1 MIRHPFLFLNVS
13 IYHDIYLSQFFLLF
27 QEFFM
32 CYYQHLKS
40 SHGILTLP
48 TAKAGG
54 FLLQPLLHC
63 LIPFGI
69 SMSYTVSTSQIILF
83 PYALRC
89 SSYVLLFYVYYA
101 DCICSPL
108 FSMLILALVSL
119 SCFVWHSG
127 HSHLRIARFFTSG
140 FLNPQQ
146 EHVWL
151 LGYIVGTFTMSFPY
165 QIDLQDNISKN
176 LDHDAE
182 PICCANL

>member
-1 MIRHPFLFLNVS
+1 MIRNPVFLYRVRAGALPPDTWRRTGRGAVLSAAAPALLTSEIWYEVSGESGECSMAAALPFSNCASTV
-13 IYHDIYLSQFFLLF
+13 
-27 QEFFM
+27 
-32 CYYQHLKS
+32 LKNFV
-40 SHGILTLP
+40 H
-48 TAKAGG
+48 
-54 FLLQPLLHC
+54 
-63 LIPFGI
+63 
-69 SMSYTVSTSQIILF
+69 ILF

-165 QIDLQDNISKN
+165 QTDLYVSISKN

-182 PICCANL
+182 PMCCASL